1 MWHFLQV
8 KIYFLRI
15 IIKYLLLS
23 YVGGQLIKSP
33 QLTQLHVC
41 ALWEEAWEEEHAR
54 STQEGIEPVGR
65 SEPESF

>member
-1 MWHFLQV
+1 M
-8 KIYFLRI
+8 
-15 IIKYLLLS
+15 KYLLLS
-23 YVGGQLIKSP
+23 YVGGQLIKSH
-33 QLTQLHVC
+33 QLTQLHVF